1 MSTPVVV
8 NEEEFD
14 LAVEVIENEEGS
26 TVEEDAI
33 IDPDGNIAVEIEGS
47 SITEKG
53 QGLLEW
59 MALSG
64 TVAFIVLLFFSVC
77 HCFQYLYHRCTA
89 LVKAPLNRQIA

>member
-14 LAVEVIENEEGS
+14 LVVEVIENEEGS

-64 TVAFIVLLFFSVC
+64 TVAFIVLLFFSV
-77 HCFQYLYHRCTA
+77 FGSAFATA
-89 LVKAPLNRQIA
+89 FNTYITDVLPW